1 MIHLSCSMFILNQSD
16 MEVNNSCLL
25 CCSFWRILSALI
37 IDSYSVF
44 YACWDADYIY
54 DTHIFT
60 EDLAVMCENEFE
72 EQIWKSGFAHLLW
85 LAWFSEMLFFLVVTL
100 YFILV
105 SHIKGRFVLSYNKGS
120 VNKFFKLYVISRT
133 EIFIQCLNVKENQ
146 SPTKF
151 LLFYNEYLLILE
163 PFFPLYEQML
173 IAS

>member
-1 MIHLSCSMFILNQSD
+1 MNLRNRFENLG
-16 MEVNNSCLL
+16 LL
-25 CCSFWRILSALI
+25 I
-37 IDSYSVF
+37 F
-44 YACWDADYIY
+44 Y
-54 DTHIFT
+54 
-60 EDLAVMCENEFE
+60 DLPDLVKCF
-72 EQIWKSGFAHLLW
+72 
-85 LAWFSEMLFFLVVTL
+85 FFLVVTL